1 MSIDNTQLI
10 KFFLRQSPTDSSL
23 YYCLNEKCK
32 QKRGQNPKA
41 YKQVPNKG
49 YSNLRIHLRACVG
62 DDFEENYLTHLRDA
76 GGVLESYFYSSQ
88 KDRDIFRIIEWT
100 IMRDQPISEI
110 DDPITRSILS
120 VKLICSKSLR
130 KYIFS
135 LVPTVQ

>member
-1 MSIDNTQLI
+1 M
-10 KFFLRQSPTDSSL
+10 
-23 YYCLNEKCK
+23 
-32 QKRGQNPKA
+32 
-41 YKQVPNKG
+41 
-49 YSNLRIHLRACVG
+49 
-62 DDFEENYLTHLRDA
+62 
-76 GGVLESYFYSSQ
+76 LESYFYSSQ

-135 LVPTVQ
+135 LVSTVEEEVNSILPSKFCVMFDASSDNHIHYVALVFTYIHETGGYSEVMIACRPLLDEGYLSAIRHSSFIAESLFVYGK